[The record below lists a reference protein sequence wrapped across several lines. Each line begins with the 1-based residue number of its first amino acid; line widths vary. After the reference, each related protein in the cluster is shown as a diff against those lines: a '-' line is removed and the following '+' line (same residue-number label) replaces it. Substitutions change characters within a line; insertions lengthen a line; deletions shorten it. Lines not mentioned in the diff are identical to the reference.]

1 MLRAVAIEHSK
12 DADTAVEVVLV
23 EVIPF
28 LSKGT
33 TASGSSSDGEFFPCT
48 LDLVEMLV
56 QF

>member
-33 TASGSSSDGEFFPCT
+33 TASGSSSDSEFFPST
-48 LDLVEMLV
+48 LHLVEMLV